1 MTGSARPTTDNGR
14 LCRVIEVHGILITVE
29 LDGEPVRCAP
39 RQGIDPYPVVG
50 DRVRVTTQTRPP
62 RIDKVLERRG
72 VLARW
77 RRDASRRLSG
87 NATEQVLAANIDR
100 ALVVVSV
107 SNPPFHP
114 RIIDRYAVIAA
125 RGGVGVVVVLN
136 KIDLERPRPDLA
148 DYRKAGLMI
157 VEVSA
162 RTGEGLDRL
171 VSCIKGRTAV
181 LTGPSGVGKSSLVNA
196 LTGTR
201 NARVGGLGG
210 RRQQGRH
217 TTARSSLYDLGGGT
231 SLIDTPGIRSLGLAG
246 ITRDELSA
254 LFPDIDEAGQQCR
267 FRDCTHDHEPECA
280 VRVAVRSGAIPAGRL
295 EIYLRLLR
303 EEE

>member
-1 MTGSARPTTDNGR
+1 MTGPARPTTGNRR
-14 LCRVIEVHGILITVE
+14 LCRVIEVHGILVTVE
-29 LDGEPVRCAP
+29 LDGNPVRCAL

-50 DRVRVTTQTRPP
+50 DRVHVTTETKPP
-62 RIDKVLERRG
+62 RIESVLERHG

-77 RRDASRRLSG
+77 RRDASRRASG
-87 NATEQVLAANIDR
+87 SATEQVLAANIDR

-107 SNPPFHP
+107 ANPPFHP

-125 RGGVGVVVVLN
+125 RGGVDVTVVLN
-136 KIDLERPRPDLA
+136 KIDLDRPRPNLA
-148 DYRKAGLMI
+148 SYRRAGMMI

-171 VSCIKGRTAV
+171 VNCIKGQSVV

-196 LTGTR
+196 LTGTKD
-201 NARVGGLGG
+201 ARVGDLGG

-217 TTARSSLYDLGGGT
+217 TTARSSLYDLGEGT

-254 LFPDIDEAGQQCR
+254 LFPDIDEAGHRCR
-267 FRDCTHDHEPECA
+267 FRNCTHDHEPGCA
-280 VRVAVRSGAIPAGRL
+280 VRVAVRSGVIPASRL

>member
-1 MTGSARPTTDNGR
+1 MTGPAKSTTGTGR
-14 LCRVIEVHGILITVE
+14 ICRVVEVHGILVTVE
-29 LDGEPVRCAP
+29 LDGDPVRCAP
-39 RQGIDPYPVVG
+39 RPGIDPYPVVG
-50 DRVRVTTQTRPP
+50 DRVHVTTGARPP
-62 RIDKVLERRG
+62 RIDSVLERRG

-77 RRDASRRLSG
+77 RRDASRRSSG
-87 NATEQVLAANIDR
+87 GATEHVLAANVDH

-107 SNPPFHP
+107 ANPPFHP

-148 DYRKAGLMI
+148 EYRTAGLVI

-162 RTGEGLDRL
+162 ETGEGLDRL
-171 VSCIKGRTAV
+171 VDCIEGKTVV

-196 LTGTR
+196 LTGSR
-201 NARVGGLGG
+201 SARVGGLGG
-210 RRQQGRH
+210 RRRQGRH

-246 ITRDELSA
+246 IAREELSA
-254 LFPDIDEAGQQCR
+254 LFPDIDEAGHRCR
-267 FRDCTHDHEPECA
+267 FRDCTHDHEPGCA
-280 VRVAVRSGAIPAGRL
+280 VRGAVRSGAIPAGRM
-295 EIYLRLLR
+295 ETYLRLLHD
-303 EEE
+303 EE

>member
-1 MTGSARPTTDNGR
+1 MKGPAPRTLGNGH
-14 LCRVIEVHGILITVE
+14 LCRVIEVHGILVTVD
-29 LDGEPVRCAP
+29 LDGNPVRCAP

-50 DRVRVTTQTRPP
+50 DRVHVTTETTPA
-62 RIDKVLERRG
+62 RIESVLERHG
-72 VLARW
+72 VLSRW
-77 RRDASRRLSG
+77 RHDASRRASG
-87 NATEQVLAANIDR
+87 GATEQILAANIDG

-107 SNPPFHP
+107 ANPPFHP
-114 RIIDRYAVIAA
+114 RIIDRYTVIAS
-125 RGGVGVVVVLN
+125 RGGVGVTVVLN
-136 KIDLERPRPDLA
+136 KIDLDMPRPDLA
-148 DYRKAGLMI
+148 DYRRTGLMI

-162 RTGEGLDRL
+162 KTGEGLDRL
-171 VSCIKGRTAV
+171 VNCIEGQTVV

-196 LTGTR
+196 LTGTQ

-246 ITRDELSA
+246 ITRDELSV
-254 LFPDIDEAGQQCR
+254 LFPDIDEVGHRCR

-280 VRVAVRSGAIPAGRL
+280 VRVAVRAGTIPAGRL

>member
-1 MTGSARPTTDNGR
+1 M
-14 LCRVIEVHGILITVE
+14 TVE
-29 LDGEPVRCAP
+29 LDGHPVRCAP
-39 RQGIDPYPVVG
+39 RPGIDPYPVVG
-50 DRVRVTTQTRPP
+50 DRARVTSHTSPP
-62 RIDKVLERRG
+62 QIESVLERCG

-77 RRDASRRLSG
+77 RRDASRRSSG
-87 NATEQVLAANIDR
+87 GVSEHVLAANIDH

-114 RIIDRYAVIAA
+114 RIIDRYKVIAA

-136 KIDLERPRPDLA
+136 KIDLAVPRPDL
-148 DYRKAGLMI
+148 DEHRRAGLVV

-162 RTGEGLDRL
+162 TTGEGLDTL
-171 VSCIKGRTAV
+171 TQCIAGQTVV

-196 LTGTR
+196 LTGSR

-217 TTARSSLYDLGGGT
+217 TTAGSSLYDLGGGT
-231 SLIDTPGIRSLGLAG
+231 SLIDTPGIRSLELAG
-246 ITRDELSA
+246 ISRAELGA
-254 LFPDIDEAGQQCR
+254 LFPDINDASPGCR
-267 FRDCTHDHEPECA
+267 FRDCTHDHEPGCA
-280 VRVAVRSGAIPAGRL
+280 VRMAVRSGAIASGRM

-303 EEE
+303 DKG

>member
-1 MTGSARPTTDNGR
+1 MTGPARPKKGNAR
-14 LCRVIEVHGILITVE
+14 LCRVIEVHGILVTVE
-29 LDGEPVRCAP
+29 LDGDPVRCAL
-39 RQGIDPYPVVG
+39 RHGIDPYPVVG
-50 DRVRVTTQTRPP
+50 DRVHVTTGITPP
-62 RIDKVLERRG
+62 RIETVLERRG

-77 RRDASRRLSG
+77 RRDASRRASG
-87 NATEQVLAANIDR
+87 SAAEQVLAANIDR

-107 SNPPFHP
+107 ANPPFHP

-125 RGGVGVVVVLN
+125 RGGVDVTVVLN
-136 KIDLERPRPDLA
+136 KIDLNRPRPDLA

-162 RTGEGLDRL
+162 KTEEGLDRL
-171 VSCIKGRTAV
+171 VSCIEGQTAV

-196 LTGTR
+196 LTGAQ

-254 LFPDIDEAGQQCR
+254 LFPDIEEAGHGCR
-267 FRDCTHDHEPECA
+267 FRDCTHDHEPGCA
-280 VRVAVRSGAIPAGRL
+280 VRVAMQSGAIPAGRL